1 MSPGKVQFITT
12 VLVSFQLIFQ
22 VTSLQCGGGQSTLG
36 MMLRRHVFKVIKGVS
51 LGHECL
57 QACSIDVRC
66 QSFNYVISQYMC
78 ELNNRTKEARPED
91 FVPDPDRYYL
101 TRDHNRGKWEFL
113 KLKVKSQKLGIIHAI
128 YAIYAI
134 NAPKIMR

>member
-1 MSPGKVQFITT
+1 MAPGKVQFITT

-22 VTSLQCGGGQSTLG
+22 VTSLQCGGGQSTQG
-36 MMLRRHVFKVIKGVS
+36 MMLRRHIFKIIKGVS

-57 QACSIDVRC
+57 QACNSDVRC

-91 FVPDPDRYYL
+91 FVPDSDRYYFK
-101 TRDHNRGKWEFL
+101 RDINRGKCDL
-113 KLKVKSQKLGIIHAI
+113 HKDKSSLRLGNMQAIANQLLVIHD
-128 YAIYAI
+128 
-134 NAPKIMR
+134 KD